1 MSEWDVVDH
10 GRCPNG
16 FGRESTWRYS
26 RRAVSINI
34 PFSSTLLFTFVKQF
48 TTNQHASHF
57 RGTGTNFIQLGI
69 A

>member
-1 MSEWDVVDH
+1 MSEWDIVDH

-16 FGRESTWRYS
+16 FGRESTWMYS

-48 TTNQHASHF
+48 TTN
-57 RGTGTNFIQLGI
+57 
-69 A
+69 